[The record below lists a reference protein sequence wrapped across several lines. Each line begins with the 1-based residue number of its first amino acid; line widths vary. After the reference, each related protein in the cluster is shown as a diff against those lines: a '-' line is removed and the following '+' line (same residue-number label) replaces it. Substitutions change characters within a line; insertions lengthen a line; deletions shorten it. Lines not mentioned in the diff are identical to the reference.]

1 MTVAIDKKVKTIIQ
15 DFESTEK
22 DSKLKEYEE
31 TIKQFDELVKKG
43 IAKKREN
50 NLLSTVNIHT
60 FSPVFINSAKKTSG
74 VVTNF

>member
-1 MTVAIDKKVKTIIQ
+1 MAATIDKKVKTIIR
-15 DFESTEK
+15 DFESMEK

-43 IAKKREN
+43 VAKKREN
-50 NLLSTVNIHT
+50 NLLSIVNIHT
-60 FSPVFINSAKKTSG
+60 VSPVFVNSAKKTNG